1 MCWETRTKKQF
12 AVKLL
17 PFFLPSPD
25 YSLLLT
31 KTKRGGRG
39 GAKLRSKKGQFP
51 GLPSFSFFRS
61 FACRPPTTEAK
72 KRFSSLLLVFLLLTV
87 CMGLGRAGSLL
98 PSPPSFSLSSLPIT
112 QLCPQ
117 RGEQKMSLKMSGGHD
132 NGRPPSFPR
141 SEGERERGPTH

>member
-1 MCWETRTKKQF
+1 M
-12 AVKLL
+12 
-17 PFFLPSPD
+17 
-25 YSLLLT
+25 
-31 KTKRGGRG
+31 
-39 GAKLRSKKGQFP
+39 RSKKGQFP

-117 RGEQKMSLKMSGGHD
+117 RGGEQKMSLKMSGGHD
-132 NGRPPSFPR
+132 NGRPTSLPR
-141 SEGERERGPTH
+141 SEGERERTNPLISPQGGTKGKRRRRSPTSQTGPGLYSFCPKAKEFR